1 MEEGFMKCPYPDCT
15 GDVTPGEQ
23 FCGECGRALTWQN
36 GQPLAMT
43 AGAGEP
49 PTMGGTRA
57 MPNLPP
63 VGPPVPPPS
72 APTQAMYTPP
82 GDMAAYTP
90 PSGTPPPATPPP
102 GYVPPADTA
111 PPGYPAPP
119 PPGYTPTGAMPSPTY
134 PAPAAP
140 VARGGPNRLLLIVGG
155 GVAAILLLCL
165 ACFGLTVVSALLV
178 PSTPEPISFPTV
190 AVEFPTFEV
199 PPTPEAF
206 ATVPAEPSATPE
218 FVSDTPEPSA
228 TPEFVS
234 DTPVAPADT
243 PEAVTPNAEATAAAS
258 DFDIDFTDYDDASG
272 GVVIV
277 GTVHNK
283 GSDKLENI
291 EVSAELLDASGA
303 VVGTGDDTLLPLAT
317 MEGDQTVPFQVT
329 IASPGEGAERIHVS
343 VHADVYDP
351 TGFHV
356 FEPAEGLA
364 VEGDTLEQGTL
375 GPHVT
380 GQVKNNGTQAATLV
394 HVIAAGYDSE
404 GNLVDTGTAFVT
416 SDIAAGETGTFD
428 LLFLRPEVEITKYD
442 LTVLGH
448 VK

>member
-1 MEEGFMKCPYPDCT
+1 
-15 GDVTPGEQ
+15 
-23 FCGECGRALTWQN
+23 
-36 GQPLAMT
+36 
-43 AGAGEP
+43 
-49 PTMGGTRA
+49 
-57 MPNLPP
+57 
-63 VGPPVPPPS
+63 
-72 APTQAMYTPP
+72 
-82 GDMAAYTP
+82 
-90 PSGTPPPATPPP
+90 
-102 GYVPPADTA
+102 
-111 PPGYPAPP
+111 
-119 PPGYTPTGAMPSPTY
+119 MPSPTA

-165 ACFGLTVVSALLV
+165 GCFGLTIVGALLA
-178 PSTPEPISFPTV
+178 PSTPQPVDFPTV

-199 PPTPEAF
+199 PPTSEAF
-206 ATVPAEPSATPE
+206 PTAV
-218 FVSDTPEPSA
+218 DEPSA

-234 DTPVAPADT
+234 DTPVPADT
-243 PEAVTPNAEATAAAS
+243 PEAATPNAEATAAAS

-283 GSDKLENI
+283 GSDKLENV
-291 EVSAELLDASGA
+291 EVTAELLDGSGA
-303 VVGTGDDTLLPLAT
+303 VVGTGDDTLLTLAT
-317 MEGDQTVPFQVT
+317 MEGDQTLPFQVT
-329 IASPGEGAERIHVS
+329 IASPGAGAERIHVS

-356 FEPAEGLA
+356 FEPAQGLE

-380 GQVKNNGTQAATLV
+380 GQVKNTGSQAATLV

-416 SDIAAGETGTFD
+416 SDVAAGETGAFD